1 MKEGTRRGVDSY
13 SYPRLR
19 GSKGIGVKAIL
30 NTSVLLRNVS

>member
-13 SYPRLR
+13 PRLC
-19 GSKGIGVKAIL
+19 GSKGVGVKAIL